1 MEYRTRIE
9 EMKNLVAKNKFAD
22 AMTVAETINWRKVHN
37 INDLIAGS
45 ESYEAAGKIEEARDL
60 LLVAH
65 ERSPIGRMILYK
77 LCMISIKLKD
87 IEEAQEY
94 YHEFVLIAHHDSL

>member
-1 MEYRTRIE
+1 MEKMEYRTRIE
-9 EMKNLVAKNKFAD
+9 EMKNLISKNKFSE
-22 AMTVAETINWRKVHN
+22 AMNVAESINWRKVHN

-65 ERSPIGRMILYK
+65 ERSPIGRMIL
-77 LCMISIKLKD
+77 
-87 IEEAQEY
+87 
-94 YHEFVLIAHHDSL
+94 

>member
-1 MEYRTRIE
+1 MNI
-9 EMKNLVAKNKFAD
+9 AD
-22 AMTVAETINWRKVHN
+22 TINWRKVHN

-45 ESYEAAGKIEEARDL
+45 ESYEAAGKVEEAREL

-77 LCMISIKLKD
+77 LCMISIKLKEID
-87 IEEAQEY
+87 DAQEY
-94 YHEFVLIAHHDSL
+94 YNEFVQIAPHDSLKYILSL

>member
-1 MEYRTRIE
+1 M
-9 EMKNLVAKNKFAD
+9 NVAD
-22 AMTVAETINWRKVHN
+22 TINWRKVHN

-45 ESYEAAGKIEEARDL
+45 ESYEAAGKIDEARDL

-77 LCMISIKLKD
+77 LCMISIKLKE
-87 IEEAQEY
+87 IK
-94 YHEFVLIAHHDSL
+94 